1 VDRHHQ
7 VEEKE
12 MDSYAIDDLRQ
23 FIERIKS
30 AVYPSSADLERWES
44 ELESILTKFV
54 DEAVQDDVLPIVK
67 GIDDRL
73 AKIEAMVETVA
84 KEVGPIVADL
94 ANSPVI
100 KMLTGG
106 KKA

>member
-1 VDRHHQ
+1 
-7 VEEKE
+7 
-12 MDSYAIDDLRQ
+12 MDSYAADDLRQ
-23 FIERIKS
+23 FI
-30 AVYPSSADLERWES
+30 ADMDNVDYPNDAELNAWE
-44 ELESILTKFV
+44 LQLKNILAKFEK
-54 DEAVQDDVLPIVK
+54 EAEEDDVLDIVK